1 MNPARSDPL
10 DYINFLVAA
19 QKSFSCSEAARCQP
33 DAPDAPAHDAF
44 TRMLRRHP
52 PDTGELWRET
62 QGLVQPDGGVLVLD
76 DTTMDKPYARKMDL
90 VTRHWSGKHRRVVPG
105 INLLTLLW
113 TDGSALIPC
122 DFRVYDKPLSGK
134 SKNDYFREMLAAAQ
148 ERGFHPGQ
156 VLFDSWYSSLENL
169 KMVRECGWVWL
180 TQFRCNRRVNPD
192 GQGNVRLDAVEIPPE
207 GREAHLRGYGFV
219 KVFRTVS
226 PNGDVEHWATND
238 LYMTLEQQDDLKDW
252 AWGIESYH
260 RGLKQCCGVEK
271 CQARKAQSQRSHIGM
286 AIRAFVRL
294 EVHRLRS
301 GASWYETVAGIVRSA
316 IRHYLAH
323 PLYSLNP
330 TA

>member
-1 MNPARSDPL
+1 MNPARSEPL

-19 QKSFSCSEAARCQP
+19 QKSFTCAEASRCQP
-33 DAPDAPAHDAF
+33 GGPEAPAHDAF
-44 TRMLRRHP
+44 TRLLRRQP
-52 PDTGELWRET
+52 PDTEALWRET
-62 QGLVQPDGGVLVLD
+62 RGLAQLEGGVLVLD
-76 DTTMDKPYARKMDL
+76 DTTLDKPHARKMEL
-90 VTRHWSGKHRRVVPG
+90 VTRHWSGKHRRVVQG
-105 INLLTLLW
+105 INLLTMLW
-113 TDGSALIPC
+113 TDGRALIPC
-122 DFRVYDKPLSGK
+122 DFRLYDKPLSGK
-134 SKNDYFREMLAAAQ
+134 NKNDYFREMVWVAH
-148 ERGFHPGQ
+148 ERGFLPSQ
-156 VLFDSWYSSLENL
+156 ILFDSWYSSLENL
-169 KMVRECGWVWL
+169 KLARECGWVWL

-192 GQGNVRLDAVEIPPE
+192 GEGNVRVDAVEIPSE
-207 GREAHLRGYGFV
+207 GREVHLRGYGWV

-238 LYMTLEQQDDLKDW
+238 LGMARQQQESLKDW

-286 AIRAFVRL
+286 AIQAFVRL

-301 GASWYETVAGIVRSA
+301 GVSWYEAVAGIVRSA
-316 IRHYLAH
+316 IRHYLSQ

>member
-1 MNPARSDPL
+1 MNPARSEPL

-19 QKSFSCSEAARCQP
+19 QKSFTCSEAARCQP
-33 DAPDAPAHDAF
+33 DAPGAPAHDAF
-44 TRMLRRHP
+44 TRLLRRHP
-52 PDTGELWRET
+52 PDTEALWRET
-62 QGLVQPDGGVLVLD
+62 QGLVQREGGVLVLD
-76 DTTMDKPYARKMDL
+76 DTTLDKPYARKMEL
-90 VTRHWSGKHRRVVPG
+90 VTRHWSGKHRRVVSG

-113 TDGSALIPC
+113 TDGHALIPC
-122 DFRVYDKPLSGK
+122 DFRVYDKPFSGK
-134 SKNDYFREMLAAAQ
+134 NKNDYFREMVEAAHG
-148 ERGFHPGQ
+148 RGFRPSQ

-169 KMVRECGWVWL
+169 KLARECGWVWL

-192 GQGNVRLDAVEIPPE
+192 GRGNVRVDAVEIPPE
-207 GREAHLRGYGFV
+207 GREVHLRGYGFV

-238 LYMTLEQQDDLKDW
+238 PGMTPEQQEELKGQ
-252 AWGIESYH
+252 AWGIEQYH

-286 AIRAFVRL
+286 AIQAFVRL
-294 EVHRLRS
+294 EIQRLRS
-301 GASWYETVAGIVRSA
+301 GVSWYEAAAGIVRSA
-316 IRHYLAH
+316 IRHYLAQ